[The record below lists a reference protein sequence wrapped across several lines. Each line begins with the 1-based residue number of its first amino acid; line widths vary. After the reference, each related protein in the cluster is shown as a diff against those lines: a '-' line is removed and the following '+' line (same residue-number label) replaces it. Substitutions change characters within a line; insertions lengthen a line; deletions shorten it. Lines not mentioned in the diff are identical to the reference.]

1 MPVPDSGISNQTKVN
16 KMSVNTSCSKATNEF
31 HYTGVSFALLLFRLV
46 CKMCSWAPNENIVQ
60 NHSDIALLNV
70 F

>member
-46 CKMCSWAPNENIVQ
+46 CKMGSWASEQIFSEN
-60 NHSDIALLNV
+60 
-70 F
+70 